1 MASSRT
7 RARGAKGGSL
17 IFHPGTALAGP
28 ELNRRPTA
36 IKFVVDAA
44 QVRARALLKALKTR
58 PAEAIKAL
66 QAA

>member
-1 MASSRT
+1 
-7 RARGAKGGSL
+7 
-17 IFHPGTALAGP
+17 
-28 ELNRRPTA
+28 
-36 IKFVVDAA
+36 VVDAA